1 MLGLGTII
9 NVAAIVV
16 GGTLGVLLGHRLPE
30 RTRQAVTDGLGLM
43 TLVVAALNIAEITN
57 GDYVEAVGG
66 GGAVLVVLGAIV
78 FGGVAGSLLHIE
90 AQLERFGAW
99 VQRRFRGSGDRA
111 SFVNA
116 FVSTSLLF
124 AIGPLAFLGAMSD
137 GMGDGIDQLL
147 LKSTLDLFASIAF
160 AASLG
165 WGVVASAISVG
176 IVQGAFT
183 LLGVTAGSVLSEALI
198 ASITVTGGV
207 LLIGVGM
214 RILNI
219 RQIPVADLLPAL
231 VVAPILTLIVS
242 SIGG

>member
-16 GGTLGVLLGHRLPE
+16 GGTFGVLVGHRLPE
-30 RTRQAVTDGLGLM
+30 RTRQAVTDALGLM
-43 TLVVAALNIAEITN
+43 TLVVAALNIAEILN
-57 GDYVEAVGG
+57 EDYVAMVGG
-66 GGAVLVVLGAIV
+66 GGSVLVVLGALV
-78 FGGVAGSLLHIE
+78 FGGIVGSLLHIE
-90 AQLERFGAW
+90 AKLERFGSW
-99 VQRRFRGSGDRA
+99 IQSRFRGSGDRA
-111 SFVNA
+111 SFINA
-116 FVSTSLLF
+116 FVSTSILF

-183 LLGVTAGSVLSEALI
+183 LLGVTAGSALSDGLI
-198 ASITVTGGV
+198 ASISATGGV
-207 LLIGVGM
+207 LLLGVGL

-231 VVAPILTLIVS
+231 IVAPVLTLVVS
-242 SIGG
+242 SF